1 MAFIGLTR
9 GKMKVGAV
17 FEIHLKSG
25 TPDSQA
31 REEIPGKGEEDEG
44 PGSTAGNA
52 LNVT

>member
-31 REEIPGKGEEDEG
+31 REEIRGRVKRMKVQALRQVMP
-44 PGSTAGNA
+44 ST
-52 LNVT
+52 